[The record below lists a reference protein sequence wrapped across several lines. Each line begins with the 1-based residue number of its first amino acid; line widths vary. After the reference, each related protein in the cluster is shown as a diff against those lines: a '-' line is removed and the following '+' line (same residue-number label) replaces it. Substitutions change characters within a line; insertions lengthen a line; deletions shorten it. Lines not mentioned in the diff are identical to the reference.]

1 VSAVGQREA
10 VPPLETP
17 KRLTALRG
25 CTAPYPVS
33 HCSDANLVR
42 SYAAAS
48 MLVLLLPDAYG

>member
-1 VSAVGQREA
+1 
-10 VPPLETP
+10 LETP